1 MFLSAAAELGVP
13 RVDEA
18 TVAAIRAQV
27 QAQYPG
33 WNPDRMTTD
42 YQPGDELFG
51 VLLREAAGVEPYD
64 RTRAEVE
71 RQTAAGGTAAA
82 AGGGA
87 GLLIAAAAAYF
98 LLG

>member
-1 MFLSAAAELGVP
+1 ML
-13 RVDEA
+13 DEA

-33 WNPDRMTTD
+33 WNPDRMTMD
-42 YQPGDELFG
+42 RQPGDDLYER
-51 VLLREAAGVEPYD
+51 LLYEAAGVQPSD
-64 RTRAEVE
+64 RTRAEFE
-71 RQTAAGGTAAA
+71 RQSAAGGAAP

>member
-1 MFLSAAAELGVP
+1 MFLAAAEKGVP
-13 RVDEA
+13 LLDEA

-27 QAQYPG
+27 QAQYPS
-33 WNPDRMTTD
+33 WNPDRMTMD
-42 YQPGDELFG
+42 YQPGDELFSR
-51 VLLREAAGVEPYD
+51 LLREAAGVDSFD
-64 RTRAEVE
+64 RGRSESE
-71 RQTAAGGTAAA
+71 RQSAAGGAAP